1 MDEAARARAAAREAI
16 DETVPE
22 RLREVIDHHLNGAPA
37 TPGALTLLAAQA
49 ADREYD
55 AESLERRA
63 AGVQLIYDGLQLT
76 RRLARTNPWGSKSDS
91 TRDGA
96 DVEILAADVLVARG
110 FYLLART
117 EAAGKAVET
126 VQAFGRDETDRF
138 SGRTSPDLD
147 EHTLEADVFELAIL
161 AGTAS
166 TGPDI
171 PAGVRSFA
179 IDLARSFDP
188 NEAGTP
194 ELISEPTVAALAAV
208 VADREP
214 SPASTEA
221 VWARSSV
228 TDP

>member
-22 RLREVIDHHLNGAPA
+22 RLRDVIDARLDEAPS
-37 TPGALTLLAAQA
+37 TPGALTLLAARA
-49 ADREYD
+49 ADRD
-55 AESLERRA
+55 HDSESLDRRA

-76 RRLARTNPWGSKSDS
+76 RQLARSNPWGQAAAKGD
-91 TRDGA
+91 A
-96 DVEILAADVLVARG
+96 DVDILAADVLVARG

-138 SGRTSPDLD
+138 NGRTSPDL
-147 EHTLEADVFELAIL
+147 EGCTLEADVFELAII
-161 AGTAS
+161 AGTAAA
-166 TGPDI
+166 GPDT

-179 IDLARSFDP
+179 TDLARSFDP
-188 NEAGTP
+188 HEADAP
-194 ELISEPTVAALAAV
+194 ELLSEPTTEALAAV
-208 VADREP
+208 VADREI
-214 SPASTEA
+214 SPASTDA

>member
-22 RLREVIDHHLNGAPA
+22 RLREVIDARITEAPS
-37 TPGALTLLAAQA
+37 TPGALTFLAARA
-49 ADREYD
+49 ADRD
-55 AESLERRA
+55 HDTESLDRRA

-76 RRLARTNPWGSKSDS
+76 RRLARTNPWGTAAGKGD
-91 TRDGA
+91 A
-96 DVEILAADVLVARG
+96 DVDILAADVLVARG

-117 EAAGKAVET
+117 EAASKAVET

-138 SGRTSPDLD
+138 NGRSSPDLD
-147 EHTLEADVFELAIL
+147 GRTLEADVFELAII
-161 AGTAS
+161 AGTAAA
-166 TGPDI
+166 GPDI

-179 IDLARSFDP
+179 TDLARSFDP
-188 NEAGTP
+188 QEAGAP
-194 ELISEPTVAALAAV
+194 ELLSEPTTEALAAI
-208 VADREP
+208 VADREL
-214 SPASTEA
+214 SPASTDA